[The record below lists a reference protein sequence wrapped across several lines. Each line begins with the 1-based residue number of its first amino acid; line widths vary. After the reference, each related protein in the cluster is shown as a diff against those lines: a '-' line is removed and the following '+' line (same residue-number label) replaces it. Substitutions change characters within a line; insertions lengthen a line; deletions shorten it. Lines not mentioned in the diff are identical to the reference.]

1 MRRMNGRASPTITRL
16 EDLIYA
22 VDELPPW
29 PRLIFHGAQHATIEA
44 RELPSRVYDRISSG
58 GMTSLIHLSHRVD

>member
-1 MRRMNGRASPTITRL
+1 MNGELALPVTRP

-29 PRLIFHGAQHATIEA
+29 PRLIFLGAQHAV
-44 RELPSRVYDRISSG
+44 LMSV
-58 GMTSLIHLSHRVD
+58 